1 MKKENFLSKWYN
13 KEIEDNGAYTSTEYD
28 LFQKNYREVLKDIC
42 KEIDFELKQFNKN
55 HYCFSAV
62 LSSKKTEQLFY
73 ISISD
78 VRYFSNEWADNI
90 LFRTMEHEKDWTE
103 GSNHYSKLS
112 DLNFNLLKL
121 DNQILKTRQVVNQD
135 EPEND
140 F

>member
-1 MKKENFLSKWYN
+1 MFLDKWYN
-13 KEIEDNGAYTSTEYD
+13 KEIEDDGAYTSAEYN

-42 KEIDFELKQFNKN
+42 KDIDFAIKEFHKN

-62 LSSKKTEQLFY
+62 LSSQKTEQLFY

-78 VRYFSNEWADNI
+78 VRYFRNDWADNI
-90 LFRTMEHEKDWTE
+90 LYRTMEHEKDWTG
-103 GSNHYSKLS
+103 GSNHYSKLN
-112 DLNFNLLKL
+112 DLDFNLLEL

-135 EPEND
+135 EPEIE